1 MVTRART
8 GDDSGSLFAAAF
20 EHWPQEGEVA
30 MRLGRSQ
37 KLMVCVFAALY
48 LANWNVWAQQA
59 GAETSLP
66 VDAIVGDSHE
76 SKARAGATKRPAAAA
91 ISLKSLVAEALEQNP
106 EIIAMRRNFDMM
118 RARVPQAK
126 ALPEPMLSY
135 GYMGN
140 AVPLPPFDI
149 QKGDPSSGRALGFSQ
164 EIPFPGK
171 LATKGKMANVA
182 AEAEWWAYEQ
192 TRLNVVAEVK
202 DAYFDLY
209 YIVKAGE
216 TVTKNKELLEKFA
229 KIAEAGF
236 AVGKGIQQDVL
247 KAQVEIS
254 KLIDQLTVL
263 EQRRQTAEA
272 RINSLLF
279 REPETPVGRPEEI
292 KPRDFPYGLA
302 ELNELALTSYP
313 TLKAQRRRIDRE
325 QYGVELAKKDFYPDF
340 SVGLTYFNRPGMPE
354 MYGVN
359 VGMKL
364 PLYFWQKQRPAV
376 AEATAG
382 AAAEKQRLE
391 NITTL
396 LFFRIKDR
404 YLAATTAE
412 RLVKLYGTTIIPQ
425 SSLALESAI
434 AGYEAGKVDFLTL
447 LDNLVTLR
455 NYELSYY
462 EQLSNVEKA
471 IAALEPLVGVT
482 LRL

>member
-1 MVTRART
+1 
-8 GDDSGSLFAAAF
+8 
-20 EHWPQEGEVA
+20 
-30 MRLGRSQ
+30 MRLGRPQ
-37 KLMVCVFAALY
+37 KLMACVLAALC
-48 LANWNVWAQQA
+48 LANGNIWGQQA
-59 GAETSLP
+59 GSQTSLP
-66 VDAIVGDSHE
+66 VGVIAGNSREVE
-76 SKARAGATKRPAAAA
+76 ARASEAKRPATAA
-91 ISLKSLVAEALEQNP
+91 ISFKSLVTEALEQNP

-118 RARVPQAK
+118 LARVPQAK

-140 AVPLPPFDI
+140 AVPLPPFDV
-149 QKGDPSSGRALGFSQ
+149 QKGDPSSGRALGLSQ

-171 LATKGKMANVA
+171 LATKGKMA
-182 AEAEWWAYEQ
+182 
-192 TRLNVVAEVK
+192 NVVAEVK

-247 KAQVEIS
+247 KAQVEVS
-254 KLIDQLTVL
+254 RLIDQLIVL
-263 EQRRQTAEA
+263 EQRRLTAEA
-272 RINSLLF
+272 RLNSLLF

-292 KPRDFPYGLA
+292 RPRDFPYGIA
-302 ELNELALTSYP
+302 ELYELALTSYP

-359 VGMKL
+359 VGVKI

-376 AEATAG
+376 AEAMAG
-382 AAAEKQRLE
+382 AEAEKQRLE

-404 YLAATTAE
+404 YLATTTAE

-482 LRL
+482 LRP